1 MVYELLCNLIG
12 SSTSR
17 LSLHNLLVL
26 SSEKKKKMA
35 ECFAKVNEQEIS
47 ELLDNTT
54 KNTVS
59 I

>member
-17 LSLHNLLVL
+17 LSLHILLVV
-26 SSEKKKKMA
+26 KKKKMA

>member
-26 SSEKKKKMA
+26 SSEKKKMA